1 MSDDS
6 TGVSVEN
13 VRHQLGYLKRN
24 GCNLLVTGNVGE
36 EVSHKITRKLLGAP
50 DISRTRILGLTN
62 RDREDAVDLLPD
74 GVRATDERVHFIEYD
89 CGTRTATAVDPPESA
104 SAAGADPAATD
115 SGPASFDSDTAR
127 VGSDLDDLRNAF
139 CDAITTAKIANSGF
153 ESAELRISLL
163 TLSHL
168 VDQYDSAAVD
178 RFVSAVADHVRGVS
192 GMAHYHLPVADD
204 SRTVRRF
211 SSLFDARIELR
222 KKQGRPEQRLH
233 FSDGVSTVWF
243 GL

>member
-6 TGVSVEN
+6 TGVPIET
-13 VRHQLGYLKRN
+13 VRCKLGYLKQN
-24 GCNLLVTGNVGE
+24 GCNLLVTGNVRE
-36 EVSHKITRKLLGAP
+36 EVTYRITRKLLGAP
-50 DISRTRILGLTN
+50 DVPRTRILGLTD
-62 RDREDAVDLLPD
+62 RDREDAADLLPGD
-74 GVRATDERVHFIEYD
+74 VRATDERVHFVEYD
-89 CGTRTATAVDPPESA
+89 CGTRTATAEDPSESA
-104 SAAGADPAATD
+104 SAAGATPSTADP
-115 SGPASFDSDTAR
+115 GPAFFDSDA
-127 VGSDLDDLRNAF
+127 VWIGGDLDDLRNAF

-153 ESAELRISLL
+153 ESAELRVSLF
-163 TLSHL
+163 TLSYL
-168 VDQYDSAAVD
+168 VNQCDSAAVD
-178 RFVSAVADHVRGVS
+178 RFVSAVADHVRGVE

-222 KKQGRPEQRLH
+222 EKHGRPEQRLH